1 MKVPAATAYMEALQ
15 DPSSCFADPELA
27 AAAAVLGPLGLPRAV
42 SGNVATV
49 FRLDGVDGRSW
60 AVRCFVRPVDDER
73 ERYDAIAAHLE
84 ALSSSWRV
92 PFDLQPLG
100 IRVDGEWW
108 PIVKM
113 AWAPGTAL
121 LPWVERRLWDGPS
134 LAYLAVRFAVLV
146 ERLRA
151 DGVAHGDLQH
161 GNVLVAP
168 GGDLRLVD
176 YDGMWVPALA
186 GRPGTERG
194 HRSYQHPG
202 RQRTDFGPGLDTFS
216 SWVIYVSLAAL
227 AADPLLWGR
236 LDGGD
241 EALLLREH
249 DLADPDRS
257 AGFAALEASPAPGVP
272 ALGALLRSFL
282 DRDPAA
288 VPPLGLRSAP
298 PPTVAD
304 PGAASG
310 APGRK
315 GVDRRR
321 SLHEALGGH
330 ARPHSGT
337 SVAPL
342 VPAVAPAAQAPTG
355 GGGGTPSGTPP
366 AAQRPAPGVG
376 GAPPFATALPAARLT
391 VALAMMAVVV
401 LGLAASCPVLAA
413 GAGAVVVA
421 ALVRLHRVYAAT
433 PEACSAG
440 RADEA
445 LAAPRRAAADAAVVV
460 ERLAAERAALDRSMA
475 TAEDEAA
482 TARAALRRGEEEE
495 LARIDDDLE
504 SALAELAGRE
514 RAVRRSEHEARTAAL
529 EDLRARVVEEHLG
542 HQSLVAAGAAAVSDK
557 VVHRLAL
564 DGVRTAADFTRMEAD
579 RAGAVVVARDGR
591 RLTVGGVGPAQVAA
605 VMTWRRQVE
614 GAAQMRVPSSLPP
627 ERVAAIR
634 AEHDGRRA
642 ALAAEAD
649 AAREA
654 ARRRAAVV
662 RERSRPEEAAIA
674 TRLAAASVAAARRRV
689 DVDRRLVTARKQ
701 AAEARWRLGE
711 HEREHG
717 AAGTGF
723 AGFLRAVAG
732 VSPAPSAPPPG
743 PLPQGSSADAGGPR
757 DP

>member
-27 AAAAVLGPLGLPRAV
+27 GASAVLGPLGLPRAV

-49 FRLDGVDGRSW
+49 FRLDGADGRSW

-73 ERYDAIAAHLE
+73 ERYDTVAAHLG
-84 ALSSSWRV
+84 ALSSPWRV

-113 AWAPGTAL
+113 AWAPGTSL
-121 LPWVERRLWDGPS
+121 LPWVERHLWDGPA
-134 LAYLAVRFAVLV
+134 LAYLAVRFAALV
-146 ERLRA
+146 EQLRA

-202 RQRTDFGPGLDTFS
+202 RQRSDFGPGLDAFS
-216 SWVIYVSLAAL
+216 SWVIYASLAAL

-236 LDGGD
+236 LDGGE

-257 AGFAALEASPAPGVP
+257 GGFAALEASAAPGVP

-288 VPPLGLRSAP
+288 VPPLTLTAVP
-298 PPTVAD
+298 PPAVAEPAVTSGD
-304 PGAASG
+304 GA
-310 APGRK
+310 RR

-321 SLHEALGGH
+321 SLHEALGGRPGPPAT
-330 ARPHSGT
+330 ARAAAPDPPVARGEPALAPVDT
-337 SVAPL
+337 GDVAP
-342 VPAVAPAAQAPTG
+342 
-355 GGGGTPSGTPP
+355 
-366 AAQRPAPGVG
+366 RPAPGG
-376 GAPPFATALPAARLT
+376 SAPPFGAALPTARRT
-391 VALAMMAVVV
+391 VAVAAAAVV
-401 LGLAASCPVLAA
+401 LLAVATSAAGVAA
-413 GAGAVVVA
+413 GACVAVVA
-421 ALVRLHRVYAAT
+421 ALARLHRLYAAT
-433 PEACSAG
+433 PEARSAG
-440 RADEA
+440 RADQA
-445 LAAPRRAAADAAVVV
+445 LAGPRRAVAEAAAAV
-460 ERLAAERAALDRSMA
+460 ERLAAERSALDRA
-475 TAEDEAA
+475 GAEAEDGTAA
-482 TARAALRRGEEEE
+482 ALAALRRREDEE

-504 SALAELAGRE
+504 STLAGLAEQE
-514 RAVRRSEHEARTAAL
+514 RAIRRAEQDARAAAL
-529 EDLRARVVEEHLG
+529 EDLQARVVEEHLG
-542 HQSLVAAGAAAVSDK
+542 HQSLVAAGAAAVNDK

-564 DGVRTAADFTRMEAD
+564 DGVRTAADFTRVEAD
-579 RAGAVVVARDGR
+579 RTGAVVVASDGR

-605 VMTWRRQVE
+605 MMTWRRQVE
-614 GAAQMRVPSSLPP
+614 EAAQMRVPATLPP

-642 ALAAEAD
+642 ALASEAD
-649 AAREA
+649 AARDA
-654 ARRRAAVV
+654 ARRGAELVRA
-662 RERSRPEEAAIA
+662 RSQPEEAAIA
-674 TRLAAASVAAARRRV
+674 ARQAAAGVDGARRRV
-689 DVDRRLVTARKQ
+689 DLDRRLVTARKD

-711 HEREHG
+711 QEREHV
-717 AAGTGF
+717 AAGAGF
-723 AGFLRAVAG
+723 GAFLRAVAG
-732 VSPAPSAPPPG
+732 RPSTDGGAASG
-743 PLPQGSSADAGGPR
+743 P
-757 DP
+757 